1 MFCPYQVSFRGFSS
15 GFRER
20 RGFAMG
26 FLQGCVNSK
35 DFWQDF
41 LQEFFVRG
49 VPLGESLPNVLAVL
63 IYLEV
68 HG

>member
-1 MFCPYQVSFRGFSS
+1 
-15 GFRER
+15 
-20 RGFAMG
+20 MG